1 MDKRLN
7 KKCEMYV
14 AQFKNDVRS
23 KIISIGFDD
32 KERVTELIEYVN
44 EYERLNFAKDDF
56 VKRKR
61 VKNSIPFDNRC
72 NAKRANGEQCT
83 RRRKDQ
89 CEFCGT
95 HFKGAP
101 HGLITS
107 QESNKVSETSK
118 QTLEVVAEDING
130 IIYYVDKFNNVY
142 NMEDI
147 LGQRENPRLIGTYDK
162 NIGFTPTESSLY

>member
-7 KKCEMYV
+7 KKCETYV
-14 AQFKNDVRS
+14 GQFKSDVRT
-23 KIISIGFDD
+23 KIMEIGFDD
-32 KERVTELIEYVN
+32 KSKVNELIEYVY

-56 VKRKR
+56 IKRKR
-61 VKNSIPFDNRC
+61 VKNSIPSDNRC

-95 HFKGAP
+95 HYKGAP

-107 QESNKVSETSK
+107 TDSIAPDTRKCA
-118 QTLEVVAEDING
+118 LEINAEDVNG
-130 IIYYVDKFNNVY
+130 IIYYIDKFNNAY
-142 NMEDI
+142 DMEDVM
-147 LGQRENPRLIGTYDK
+147 GQRENPRIIGKYDK
-162 NIGFTPTESSLY
+162 HAGFTPSSVF